1 MADDDL
7 HHRLLLAMLRAE
19 HEITRACNRV
29 YKRFGVT
36 YHQFQVLRIL
46 EAADE
51 PLPQGTIGEHLMVS
65 RANLSSLIDRMVA
78 GGLVKRR
85 STRRDRRVVLIVLT
99 DRGRSVLRAVE
110 PMRDTVETL
119 LMAGIPRD
127 EAEHV
132 VDVLEG
138 MTDRAERIG

>member
-46 EAADE
+46 EQADE

-65 RANLSSLIDRMVA
+65 RANLSGLIDRMVA
-78 GGLVKRR
+78 GGLVQRR
-85 STRRDRRVVLIVLT
+85 STRKDRRVVLIVLT